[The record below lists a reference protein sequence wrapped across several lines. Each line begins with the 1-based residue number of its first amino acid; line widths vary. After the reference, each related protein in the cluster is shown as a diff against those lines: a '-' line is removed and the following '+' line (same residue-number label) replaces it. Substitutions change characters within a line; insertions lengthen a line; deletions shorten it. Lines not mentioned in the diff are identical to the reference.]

1 MLEVLSVILIVVI
14 FLAVIGVYVIYG
26 ALSWGLVSYYF
37 YQWFVY
43 SEIPNLPEFSIA
55 QFIGF
60 MFFIGVIMPKNY
72 FNIKEEYKDTSWKT
86 YTSIILLPWI
96 SLLIGYLFSLFL

>member
-1 MLEVLSVILIVVI
+1 MIEVFSVILIIVV
-14 FLAVIGVYVIYG
+14 FLAIIGVYLIYG

-43 SEIPNLPEFSIA
+43 SEIPNLPEFSIF

-60 MFFIGVIMPKNY
+60 LLFLGVLMPKYY
-72 FNIKEEYKDTSWKT
+72 FNIKEENKDNSWKY
-86 YTSIILLPWI
+86 YTAVIISPWVT
-96 SLLIGYLFSLFL
+96 LLIGYIFSLFL